1 MTSPSVS
8 PSAGSSQGWFSYP
21 IRVQPHH
28 TDYGGIVWHG
38 TYITWLEAARVE
50 ALAAVGI
57 EFADLVAMGVD
68 LPVVD
73 LSLRYHRSLR
83 LGDRA
88 IVYARLLPTKGVR
101 LVWDYAIE
109 PPDNRP
115 PHGGENTAGNKAGPV
130 SVTKGGSDRC
140 YVTGQV
146 TLAAIDPKR
155 GKVLRR
161 YPPIF
166 TEALEK
172 LRA

>member
-1 MTSPSVS
+1 MTF
-8 PSAGSSQGWFSYP
+8 SQGWFSYP

-38 TYITWLEAARVE
+38 TYITWLESARVE
-50 ALAAVGI
+50 ALAMVGI
-57 EFADLVAMGVD
+57 EFSDLVSMGVD

-88 IVYARLLPTKGVR
+88 VVYARLLPAKGVR
-101 LVWDYAIE
+101 LIWDYSIE
-109 PPDNRP
+109 PTPHKIAQGSADGRTGDEAPGERWVDKKLGEKGVGDRP
-115 PHGGENTAGNKAGPV
+115 
-130 SVTKGGSDRC
+130 
-140 YVTGQV
+140 YITGQV
-146 TLAAIDPKR
+146 TLVAVDPKQ

-161 YPPIF
+161 HPPIF

>member
-1 MTSPSVS
+1 M
-8 PSAGSSQGWFSYP
+8 ASSQNWFSYP

-28 TDYGGIVWHG
+28 TDYGGIAWHG
-38 TYITWLEAARVE
+38 TYITWLESARVE

-57 EFADLVAMGVD
+57 EFSDLVAIGVD

-88 IVYARLLPTKGVR
+88 IVYSRLLPTKGLR
-101 LVWDYAIE
+101 LVWEYRIE
-109 PPDNRP
+109 PVEDGDGNA
-115 PHGGENTAGNKAGPV
+115 GGNGE
-130 SVTKGGSDRC
+130 GGDRS

-146 TLAAIDPKR
+146 TLAAIDAKR

-172 LRA
+172 LRASS

>member
-1 MTSPSVS
+1 MTSPSIS
-8 PSAGSSQGWFSYP
+8 PSANSSQGWFSYP

-57 EFADLVAMGVD
+57 EFADLVAIGVD

-101 LVWDYAIE
+101 LVWDYSIE
-109 PPDNRP
+109 PLDNEASNRAESGV
-115 PHGGENTAGNKAGPV
+115 HKSARQ
-130 SVTKGGSDRC
+130 KGGSDRS